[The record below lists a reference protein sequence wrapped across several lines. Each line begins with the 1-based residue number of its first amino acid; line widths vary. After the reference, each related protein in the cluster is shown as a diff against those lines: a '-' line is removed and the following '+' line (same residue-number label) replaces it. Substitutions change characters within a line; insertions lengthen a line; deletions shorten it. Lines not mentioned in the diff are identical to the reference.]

1 MMQISRR
8 EEQVLLAVWNLKDD
22 AYLLSVK
29 RYLTNLTGS
38 DWSLSAVQ
46 KPLLQLERKGYI
58 TTYMGDSSP
67 VRGGR
72 RKKLCR
78 ITPAGTDAL
87 KTLKQEQDVI
97 WKNFINFEF
106 NSAK

>member
-1 MMQISRR
+1 MIQISRR
-8 EEQVLLAVWNLKDD
+8 EEQVLLAVWNLGDN
-22 AYLLSVK
+22 AYLLSIK
-29 RYLTNLTGS
+29 KHLTKLTGS

-58 TTYMGDSSP
+58 TTQMGEASP

-78 ITPAGTDAL
+78 ITPSGIDAL
-87 KTLKQEQDVI
+87 KTLKKEQDVI

-106 NSAK
+106 NGAK